1 MRAWLARRAS
11 KGARGNVQERPSVC
25 AQAYMILR
33 SPTDFNAK
41 LGAGSRKARQAA
53 DKFAAH
59 ASLWRGAERALR
71 EADPA
76 FADAFTAL
84 AVTYG
89 FQGSPHIDKQ
99 NVGPFYA
106 LALGDFDEGTG
117 GVAVEADARTVCVV
131 DTKNRLGKVD
141 GRFPHWVTPWDAR
154 GGKERFS
161 LIYYRTAGRA
171 PSPSRAPPSTST
183 GGACT
188 STRRG
193 RRRRTSRGRNGG
205 SSILSVEGGQTVRI
219 AASCSPVCPRLY
231 VRLYVPRIVLRI
243 VPRIVPRI
251 VGEILAR
258 CVTCFAGSSH
268 LHSTMRAAWRTS
280 RRGHASAARCVDA
293 SPKDAKR
300 AAAAARR
307 VGADAKI
314 IAAELEARR
323 ASAASASASSASPS
337 PRARCGT

>member
-1 MRAWLARRAS
+1 LRALTRAWLARRVS

-25 AQAYMILR
+25 AEAYMILR

-161 LIYYRTAGRA
+161 LIYYRTAGE
-171 PSPSRAPPSTST
+171 PEPIT
-183 GGACT
+183 
-188 STRRG
+188 
-193 RRRRTSRGRNGG
+193 
-205 SSILSVEGGQTVRI
+205 
-219 AASCSPVCPRLY
+219 
-231 VRLYVPRIVLRI
+231 
-243 VPRIVPRI
+243 
-251 VGEILAR
+251 
-258 CVTCFAGSSH
+258 
-268 LHSTMRAAWRTS
+268 
-280 RRGHASAARCVDA
+280 SAAFDEHGRGVHVDPEGSEA
-293 SPKDAKR
+293 SDESGEE
-300 AAAAARR
+300 RR
-307 VGADAKI
+307 I
-314 IAAELEARR
+314 
-323 ASAASASASSASPS
+323 
-337 PRARCGT
+337 